1 MTAELA
7 RQFCEECAVQIQLPD
22 HLLETEN
29 ANGSNFALCATQ
41 RYEGVA
47 VNEKLHRLHSVCRR
61 MGATCE

>member
-7 RQFCEECAVQIQLPD
+7 RQFCEERAVQIQLPD

-29 ANGSNFALCATQ
+29 ANGSNFALCAAQ

-47 VNEKLHRLHSVCRR
+47 MNEKLH
-61 MGATCE
+61 